1 MSNQSILLLNSLYS
15 NASTCVKWNGNISEL
30 FTIEQGVRQWGAIS
44 ADLYKVYVNPLLDIL
59 SKTGLGGH
67 IGDINCCAPTCA
79 DDVAL
84 VSNNPLELQMLI
96 DIVVNYSKR
105 EGYTLQPTKSVILPV
120 KSPKIS
126 RYGFRILDY

>member
-1 MSNQSILLLNSLYS
+1 M
-15 NASTCVKWNGNISEL
+15 
-30 FTIEQGVRQWGAIS
+30 
-44 ADLYKVYVNPLLDIL
+44 NPLLDIL
-59 SKTGLGGH
+59 SKTGLGGP

-120 KSPKIS
+120 KSPKLVDMGS
-126 RYGFRILDY
+126 EFWT

>member
-30 FTIEQGVRQWGAIS
+30 FTIEQGVRQVGTIS
-44 ADLYKVYVNPLLDIL
+44 TDLYKVYMNPLLDIL
-59 SKTGLGGH
+59 SKTGLAVH

-84 VSNNPLELQMLI
+84 V
-96 DIVVNYSKR
+96 
-105 EGYTLQPTKSVILPV
+105 
-120 KSPKIS
+120 
-126 RYGFRILDY
+126 